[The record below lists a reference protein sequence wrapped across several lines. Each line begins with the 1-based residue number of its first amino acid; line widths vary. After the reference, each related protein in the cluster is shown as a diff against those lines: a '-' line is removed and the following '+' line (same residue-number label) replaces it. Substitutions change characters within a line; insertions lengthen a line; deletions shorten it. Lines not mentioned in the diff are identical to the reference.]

1 MFEKFLNL
9 IYPNVCGF
17 CNQINK
23 NSLCK
28 SCEISL
34 NNYYLNCIKDYT
46 KDKTKYFNYL
56 YSSLKYENVV
66 RNKIISYKFGE
77 ASYMYKTFAKIII
90 NNTKIYRFL
99 ESYDIITAV
108 PMYKLK
114 KNARGYNQSEL
125 VAKEIAKQ
133 ANITFCDN
141 ILIKTKSTK
150 VQSTLTKKQREDN
163 VKGAFEVLNELLVNN
178 KKIVLFDDI
187 YTTGSTVNECAR
199 DLKKAGANE
208 IFVLTIAKD

>member
-199 DLKKAGANE
+199 ALKKAGANE